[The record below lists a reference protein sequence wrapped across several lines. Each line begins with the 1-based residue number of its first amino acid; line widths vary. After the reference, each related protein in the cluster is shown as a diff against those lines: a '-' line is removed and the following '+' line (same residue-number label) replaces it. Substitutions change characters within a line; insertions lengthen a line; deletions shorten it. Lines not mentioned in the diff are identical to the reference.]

1 MENTISIQPITT
13 STSNTNITSTNRVGA
28 LPMLEAVEGSL
39 ILEVVE
45 APTSPAMEVTLSTVV
60 EVVEVSG
67 LTNSPDRTT
76 TTLQDLD
83 RPRR

>member
-28 LPMLEAVEGSL
+28 LPMLEEVEGSL

-60 EVVEVSG
+60 EVSG

-83 RPRR
+83 RPQR